1 MRCDTIFGYGSLV
14 NDKSRHKT
22 ISNRKTK
29 RIIPAYIDKRF
40 GYTKKYN
47 VIHKKEIML
56 GLEESKDRSKD
67 VFGLL
72 FDVTKKDLNKLSR
85 REGRYK
91 LKKIPSRYLRTSKG
105 RKRITLKNVCTF
117 VPKRKYQ
124 KTKRNKRNISINPE
138 YESTVIKGF
147 QDYELPLFRIK

>member
-1 MRCDTIFGYGSLV
+1 MKCDTIFGYGSLV
-14 NDKSRHKT
+14 NDKSRHNT

-40 GYTKKYN
+40 GYKKKYN
-47 VIHKKEIML
+47 VINRKELFL
-56 GLEESKDRSKD
+56 GLEESKDISKD
-67 VFGLL
+67 VYGLL

-85 REGRYK
+85 RERYYK

-105 RKRITLKNVCTF
+105 RKRITSKNVCTF

-124 KTKRNKRNISINPE
+124 KTKRNQGKTSINPE
-138 YESTVIKGF
+138 YERIVIKGF